1 MRLSGQ
7 FNALSFDGDVA
18 PGPYPPQGFVSI
30 AEGALGNGD
39 CFGLYWPLGREGD
52 APFVCEMF
60 HDEWRMEL
68 RHSSVQVFSRWLE
81 LNEGEYGEHEV
92 EDPGSPSER
101 LEQARAQVLA
111 AEVEQAIELL

>member
-7 FNALSFDGDVA
+7 FNALTFDSDVA
-18 PGPYPPQGFVSI
+18 RGPYPPQGFVSI

-60 HDEWRMEL
+60 HDE
-68 RHSSVQVFSRWLE
+68 
-81 LNEGEYGEHEV
+81 
-92 EDPGSPSER
+92 
-101 LEQARAQVLA
+101 
-111 AEVEQAIELL
+111 